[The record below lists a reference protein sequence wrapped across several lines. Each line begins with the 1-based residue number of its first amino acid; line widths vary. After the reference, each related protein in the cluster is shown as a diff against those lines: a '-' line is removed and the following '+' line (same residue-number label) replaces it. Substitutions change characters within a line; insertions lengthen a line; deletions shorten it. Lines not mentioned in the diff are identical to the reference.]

1 MTTKHPTV
9 RSGERSR
16 ETTMASPTTAMR
28 QGPLVSVVIAAYNVQ
43 DCLGRAVESVLAQ
56 ELQDF
61 EILVVDDGSRDAT
74 LTVARQLADGDG
86 RIRVFALG
94 VNQGPA
100 AARNRG
106 IAEARG
112 EWVSI
117 LDADDVFEPARL
129 RQLMELAQRRNADMV
144 GDDLV
149 LYDAG
154 ADQRLPPAFGWTHE
168 QELTLDALLAN
179 AGSADS
185 RPLGW
190 VQPVWRAAFL
200 RAHGLAYPVQYR
212 YMEDFFLLAS
222 TLLCGARAW
231 LSPHPG
237 YVYTLRHGPIS
248 QQASKFSATRPG
260 THDARAVCEELIAR
274 FRGTLRHEQV
284 RILRN
289 IHRRMKRSTALAKAS
304 ATRRER
310 GLLAALV
317 VLRGHP
323 GAAWQMAMGSVRG
336 LWHRFAA

>member
-1 MTTKHPTV
+1 MTVP
-9 RSGERSR
+9 
-16 ETTMASPTTAMR
+16 PTTAMPPR
-28 QGPLVSVVIAAYNVQ
+28 PLVSVVIAAYNVQ
-43 DCLGRAVESVLAQ
+43 DCIGRAVESVLAQ
-56 ELQDF
+56 ELQEF
-61 EILVVDDGSRDAT
+61 EILIVDDGSRDAT
-74 LTVARQLADGDG
+74 LAVARRLASGDG
-86 RIRVFALG
+86 RIRVFSLG
-94 VNQGPA
+94 SNQGPS

-129 RQLMELAQRRNADMV
+129 RQLMDLAQRHQADLV

-154 ADQRLPPAFGWTHE
+154 ADQRLRPAFGWTHE

-185 RPLGW
+185 LPLGW

-200 RAHGLAYPVQYR
+200 RANRLAYPEQYR
-212 YMEDFFLLAS
+212 YMEDFFVLAS
-222 TLLCGARAW
+222 ALLCGGRAW
-231 LSPHPG
+231 LSPHAA

-248 QQASKFSATRPG
+248 QQASPFSRTRASDQ
-260 THDARAVCEELIAR
+260 DARAVCDELIAR
-274 FRGTLRHEQV
+274 FGGTLRGRQA
-284 RILRN
+284 RALRG
-289 IHRRMKRSTALAKAS
+289 IHGRLERARVLARAS

-317 VLRGHP
+317 VLRRHP
-323 GAAWQMAMGSVRG
+323 RAAWQMAVDSAGG
-336 LWHRFAA
+336 LWRRLGCMVRR